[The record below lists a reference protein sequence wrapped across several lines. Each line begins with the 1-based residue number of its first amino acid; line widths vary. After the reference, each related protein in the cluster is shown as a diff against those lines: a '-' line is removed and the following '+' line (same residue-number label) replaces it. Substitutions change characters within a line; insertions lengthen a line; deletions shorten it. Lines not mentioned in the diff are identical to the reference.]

1 MTQYGDVNVK
11 LPISQLNRL
20 KSVLKNKT
28 EISQRKNEKKD
39 CIEENSLMIG
49 KKN

>member
-20 KSVLKNKT
+20 KSALKNKT
-28 EISQRKNEKKD
+28 EISQRKNEKKRLYRRKFPD
-39 CIEENSLMIG
+39 DR
-49 KKN
+49 